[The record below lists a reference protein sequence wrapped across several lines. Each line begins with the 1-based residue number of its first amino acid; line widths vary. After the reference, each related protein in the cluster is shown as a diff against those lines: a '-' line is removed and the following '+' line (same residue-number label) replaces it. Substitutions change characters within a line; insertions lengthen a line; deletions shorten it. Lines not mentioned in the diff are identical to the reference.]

1 MNVNQD
7 YEGLANAIIIKAVDD
22 YRKAL
27 KTLKHNPNNAKAMH
41 SKREIEQFFWSDYFS
56 VLSDVD
62 PEMLIKK
69 LRSEMGL

>member
-7 YEGLANAIIIKAVDD
+7 YEGLTNAIILKAVDD

-41 SKREIEQFFWSDYFS
+41 SKREIEQFFRSDYFS

-62 PEMLIKK
+62 PGILIKK
-69 LRSEMGL
+69 LGLEIGL

>member
-22 YRKAL
+22 YRKVL
-27 KTLKHNPNNAKAMH
+27 KALKHNPNNAKAMH
-41 SKREIEQFFWSDYFS
+41 GKREIEQFFGSDYFS

-69 LRSEMGL
+69 LRSEIGL